1 MTRNKIAGLIALF
14 AVASFGFVPAALL
27 SLGIHAALISVLAAL
42 ILGVVAVLIDPNI

>member
-1 MTRNKIAGLIALF
+1 MTKHTIAGLFALF

-27 SLGIHAALISVLAAL
+27 SLGLHAALISVLAAL